1 MQEVYREYSECL
13 MTLLNKITTQSK
25 GCKEGWDKSVLQW
38 IGNLQVLV
46 EQLDNLQVVTLEFI
60 IVQIEKNILKIQQ
73 LLWELFMRSFRE
85 LF

>member
-1 MQEVYREYSECL
+1 

-46 EQLDNLQVVTLEFI
+46 EQLGNLQVVTLEFI
-60 IVQIEKNILKIQQ
+60 IVQIEKKYFENPTTAMRVIYDIFQGIIL
-73 LLWELFMRSFRE
+73 E
-85 LF
+85 